1 MFFSRDEKSP
11 STRTFCFLM
20 ISYCSG
26 RFDLQ
31 ARKYADFLD
40 PVRRLTRSK
49 GNAPV
54 GPTGHAPAWPV
65 TGLGCL
71 LAPLL
76 CLWKLL
82 APLLHGKG
90 SPLAYPGQPSRPAN
104 HQADVNFSTSASPA
118 RPPRPSGQPS
128 RPPNHQA
135 GARTPE

>member
-1 MFFSRDEKSP
+1 
-11 STRTFCFLM
+11 M

-104 HQADVNFSTSASPA
+104 HQADVNFSTSASLAHPGPLA
-118 RPPRPSGQPS
+118 SHPGQPTT
-128 RPPNHQA
+128 RPTQEHLSNA
-135 GARTPE
+135 N